1 MKHPN
6 RNGRRVERQA
16 QAAERQAAY
25 DALSNDEK
33 IKRARKAPG
42 KSARQLRRLGA

>member
-1 MKHPN
+1 MKRSNFPF
-6 RNGRRVERQA
+6 RKEQRRT

-33 IKRARKAPG
+33 VARAVPGSRQHKRLTGG
-42 KSARQLRRLGA
+42 K